1 MRTMHVLLLMSAAST
16 AGCAERGPELRQ
28 PVGQTMVASASVRG
42 AQAATPDTSPGSVER
57 YLAGKSGGPCGM
69 DELPVIEFAS
79 SREVGEEGKIVLGD
93 GEQLQLKRLAGC
105 LTAAPY
111 EKTSI
116 VLIGHTDVI
125 GTAPANLVLGL
136 ERARTVMK
144 HLIDGGVSPGRIVVA
159 SAGELQRPSER
170 WGVRAHRVELLLAR
184 GDPTRP
190 NEAPIARGIDAEGL
204 LRRPQSEV
212 VSRDPPGRLAP
223 PPQSPQPPQ
232 PPQPP
237 PMRMLP
243 PQQPGPIMP
252 LPPPRGR

>member
-1 MRTMHVLLLMSAAST
+1 MRTMHVLLLMSAVST
-16 AGCAERGPELRQ
+16 AACAERGPELRQ
-28 PVGQTMVASASVRG
+28 PVGQTMVASSPSRG
-42 AQAATPDTSPGSVER
+42 AHAATPGDSPEDVER
-57 YLAGKSGGPCGM
+57 YLTGQRGGPCGM

-79 SREVGEEGKIVLGD
+79 RELGE
-93 GEQLQLKRLAGC
+93 GEKVQLKRLAGC

-116 VLIGHTDVI
+116 VLIGHTDVV

-170 WGVRAHRVELLLAR
+170 WGVRAHRVEVLLAR
-184 GDPTRP
+184 GGPPRP

-204 LRRPQSEV
+204 LPRPRTEV
-212 VSRDPPGRLAP
+212 VGRDPPGRLVP
-223 PPQSPQPPQ
+223 PPQ
-232 PPQPP
+232 PPQSP

-243 PQQPGPIMP
+243 QQRPGPVAP
-252 LPPPRGR
+252 LPPPRSR

>member
-1 MRTMHVLLLMSAAST
+1 MRTMHVLLLMSAVST
-16 AGCAERGPELRQ
+16 AACAERGPELRQ
-28 PVGQTMVASASVRG
+28 PVGQTMVASSSVRSEHT
-42 AQAATPDTSPGSVER
+42 ATPGDSPEDVER
-57 YLAGKSGGPCGM
+57 YLTGQSGGPCGM

-79 SREVGEEGKIVLGD
+79 RSRELGEGEKLELG
-93 GEQLQLKRLAGC
+93 EAEKLQLKRLAGC

-116 VLIGHTDVI
+116 VLIGHTDVV

-170 WGVRAHRVELLLAR
+170 WGVRAHRVEVLLAR
-184 GDPTRP
+184 GGPPRP
-190 NEAPIARGIDAEGL
+190 NEAPIARGIDAQGL

-212 VSRDPPGRLAP
+212 VGRDPPGRLVP
-223 PPQSPQPPQ
+223 PPQPQPPQ
-232 PPQPP
+232 SP

-243 PQQPGPIMP
+243 QQQPGPVGP